1 MRFGIDARFYGPV
14 GKGLGRYTQKLIEN
28 LEKIDQTNEY
38 FIFLRHDN
46 WDVYRPQAKNFKK
59 VLADWRW
66 YTLAEQ
72 IFMPFRVWRQKLDVM
87 HFPHFNVPIFYGG
100 KFVVTIHDLILTQ
113 YPTQRASTLG
123 PWLYKLKHSAY
134 NIVIKSAI
142 KRAARVIAVSEYT
155 KKELINY
162 FKVDPTKII
171 VTYESVD
178 IEEIGRPERGNSVL
192 KKYKIKRP

>member
-59 VLADWRW
+59 VLANWRW

-72 IFMPFRVWRQKLDVM
+72 IFMPFRIWQQKRKDS
-87 HFPHFNVPIFYGG
+87 PG
-100 KFVVTIHDLILTQ
+100 
-113 YPTQRASTLG
+113 
-123 PWLYKLKHSAY
+123 
-134 NIVIKSAI
+134 
-142 KRAARVIAVSEYT
+142 
-155 KKELINY
+155 
-162 FKVDPTKII
+162 
-171 VTYESVD
+171 
-178 IEEIGRPERGNSVL
+178 
-192 KKYKIKRP
+192 